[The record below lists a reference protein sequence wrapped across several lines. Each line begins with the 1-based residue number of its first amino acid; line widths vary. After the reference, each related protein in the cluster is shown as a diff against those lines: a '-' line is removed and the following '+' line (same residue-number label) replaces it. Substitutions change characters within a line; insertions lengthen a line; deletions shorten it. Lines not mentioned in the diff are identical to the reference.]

1 MIDETAA
8 TSLPAG
14 LDPGLVGAGAIVFGV
29 GPGIGLECA
38 RLLCS
43 LGANV
48 ACVDVDGGRAEA
60 AAEALGPQPGE
71 ATALVCDVLSPES
84 VRNAVGQAVD
94 ALGRIDVAIN
104 VVGHGG
110 PPGRIV
116 DITDDVWTDVRR
128 INLDHQFV
136 VAREVLRPMIAAR
149 RGSLVFISSV
159 NALASSPMRAVY
171 GVAKAGLVS
180 LAKTLAIETAEY
192 GIRVNTV
199 APGPTRTPRRQHLAE
214 GDLAALYRAEIPL
227 GRLAEPYEV
236 ARAATFLA
244 SDLAAYI
251 TGETLVIDGGAS
263 VKYFLPA
270 GN

>member
-1 MIDETAA
+1 MIEE
-8 TSLPAG
+8 TSLPTG
-14 LDPGLVGAGAIVFGV
+14 LDPGLLGSGAMVFGV

-48 ACVDVDGGRAEA
+48 ACADIDSGRASSA
-60 AAEALGPQPGE
+60 AKALGPQPGE
-71 ATALVCDVLSPES
+71 ATALVCDVLDPGS
-84 VRNAVGQAVD
+84 VRTAVDRAVGAF
-94 ALGRIDVAIN
+94 GRLDVAIN

-110 PPGRIV
+110 PPGRVV
-116 DITDDVWTDVRR
+116 DMTDDVWTDVLK

-149 RGSLVFISSV
+149 RGSVVFISSV

-180 LAKTLAIETAEY
+180 LAKTLAIEAAEY
-192 GIRVNTV
+192 GVRVNTV

-214 GDLAALYRAEIPL
+214 GDLADLYRAEIPL
-227 GRLAEPYEV
+227 GRLAEPYEI

-251 TGETLVIDGGAS
+251 TGETLVVDGGAS
-263 VKYFLPA
+263 VKYPLPA

>member
-8 TSLPAG
+8 PVG
-14 LDPGLVGAGAIVFGV
+14 LEPGLAGSGAIVFGV

-38 RLLCS
+38 RLLCA

-48 ACVDVDGGRAEA
+48 ACADIDPGRARA
-60 AAEALGPQPGE
+60 AAGELAAQPGK
-71 ATALVCDVLSPES
+71 ATALVCDVLRPES
-84 VRNAVGQAVD
+84 VRAAVD
-94 ALGRIDVAIN
+94 EAASAFGRLDVAIN

-110 PPGRIV
+110 PSGTIA
-116 DITDDVWTDVRR
+116 DMTDEVWTDVMR
-128 INLDHQFV
+128 INLDHHFV
-136 VAREVLRPMIAAR
+136 VARELLRPMIAAR
-149 RGSLVFISSV
+149 RGSMVFISSV
-159 NALASSPMRAVY
+159 NALAASPMRAVY

-180 LAKTLAIETAEY
+180 LAKTLAIEVAEY
-192 GIRVNTV
+192 GVRVNTV
-199 APGPTRTPRRQHLAE
+199 APGPTRTPRRHHLAE
-214 GDLAALYRAEIPL
+214 GELAGVYRAAIPL

-263 VKYFLPA
+263 VKYPLPA

>member
-1 MIDETAA
+1 MIEETA
-8 TSLPAG
+8 PPVG
-14 LDPGLVGAGAIVFGV
+14 LDPGLRGAGAIVFGV

-43 LGANV
+43 LGADV
-48 ACVDVDGGRAEA
+48 ACVDIDPARASA
-60 AAEALGPQPGE
+60 AAETLGSQAGA
-71 ATALVCDVLSPES
+71 ATGLVCDVLRPES
-84 VRNAVGQAVD
+84 VRSAVD
-94 ALGRIDVAIN
+94 QAIGAFGRLDVAIN

-110 PPGRIV
+110 PAGRV
-116 DITDDVWTDVRR
+116 TEITDDVWRDVLK

-180 LAKTLAIETAEY
+180 LAKTLAIETAEF
-192 GIRVNTV
+192 GVRVNTV
-199 APGPTRTPRRQHLAE
+199 APGPTRTPRRRHLAE
-214 GDLAALYRAEIPL
+214 GELADLYRAEIPL

-263 VKYFLPA
+263 VKYPLPA